1 MMWQTQCSFNSLK
14 QYALICTLSFKSIIF
29 FKGNKCLVCNG
40 TWWSSL
46 SNPLSLIFPAF
57 ISHHRPLPWNPAQL
71 FLSNTVPL
79 PRMFHPAPLE
89 LQCPLIQVLIEPS
102 SQILHTCSLFQEA
115 FFGHKY
121 HLPALFSMTASTSP
135 VGLLCS
141 DSTTACTRFTSCPFP
156 PTPRKLFMPSTTTA
170 WATET
175 SMRLLYKMM
184 PRDVTQVN

>member
-1 MMWQTQCSFNSLK
+1 MLSMQWHVMVKSL
-14 QYALICTLSFKSIIF
+14 QSTLTY
-29 FKGNKCLVCNG
+29 L
-40 TWWSSL
+40 SSL
-46 SNPLSLIFPAF
+46 
-57 ISHHRPLPWNPAQL
+57 HLPPQAPSMESCPTV
-71 FLSNTVPL
+71 SNTVPL

-89 LQCPLIQVLIEPS
+89 LQYPLIQVLIEPS

-121 HLPALFSMTASTSP
+121 HLPALFSMTVSTSP

-141 DSTTACTRFTSCPFP
+141 DSTTARTRFTSCPFP

-175 SMRLLYKMM
+175 SMRLLYNMM